1 MAELYGRSAT
11 SARISSLGPA
21 RADRRS
27 TPPRARQRGA
37 NVGDPISKPSRDWV
51 LAGGSDDGPQW
62 RGLRA
67 GGVRDRAYDVC
78 MSHAYA
84 ANLLGALGVAIGDR
98 LARAGAA
105 GTAAE
110 ALVAVSGDGAGMT
123 IDALARRVGIT
134 HSGAVRLVERLVR
147 DGMVQR
153 SRGLDQRSAALA
165 LTPEGYRNLRRILA
179 RREFEL
185 ESLLALLGDDERNE
199 LVRTVE
205 LLLRRIGENGDD
217 RERICRL
224 CDRDACGHSRGDC
237 PVSPGA

>member
-1 MAELYGRSAT
+1 VSG
-11 SARISSLGPA
+11 
-21 RADRRS
+21 
-27 TPPRARQRGA
+27 
-37 NVGDPISKPSRDWV
+37 
-51 LAGGSDDGPQW
+51 
-62 RGLRA
+62 
-67 GGVRDRAYDVC
+67 AYDVC

-98 LARAGAA
+98 LARAGAV

-147 DGMVQR
+147 DGLVQR

-165 LTPEGYRNLRRILA
+165 LTPEGYRNLRRVLA
-179 RREFEL
+179 RRELEL
-185 ESLLALLGDDERNE
+185 ESLLALLGDEERSE
-199 LVRTVE
+199 IARSVD
-205 LLLRRIGENGDD
+205 LLLRRIGETGDD

-224 CDRDACGHSRGDC
+224 CDRDACGHLRGDC
-237 PVSPGA
+237 PISPAS